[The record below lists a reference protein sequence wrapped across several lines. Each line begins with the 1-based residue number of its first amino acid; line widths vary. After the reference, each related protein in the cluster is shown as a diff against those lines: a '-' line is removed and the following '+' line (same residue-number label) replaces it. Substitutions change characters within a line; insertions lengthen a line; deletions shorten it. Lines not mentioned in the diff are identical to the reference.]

1 MVDVKIV
8 AQSAHDYKGDND
20 IFAYEVSDDSLERV
34 SNDRHRSP
42 VLYNIEGRRKNMH
55 TERADLLFPVI

>member
-42 VLYNIEGRRKNMH
+42 VLLARPTDHRGK
-55 TERADLLFPVI
+55 